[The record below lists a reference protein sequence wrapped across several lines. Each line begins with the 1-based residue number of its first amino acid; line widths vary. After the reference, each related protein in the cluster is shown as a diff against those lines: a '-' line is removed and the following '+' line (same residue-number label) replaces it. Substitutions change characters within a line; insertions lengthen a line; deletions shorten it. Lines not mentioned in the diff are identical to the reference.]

1 MHYKVLIIV
10 INVND
15 ASYKEFL
22 LIKMKYQFIKT
33 IYVYAISLQIYINL

>member
-22 LIKMKYQFIKT
+22 LHKDEVSTHQ
-33 IYVYAISLQIYINL
+33 NH